1 MFRQRRFCF
10 QNDRS
15 GCRIR
20 LRLAPNCASWLI
32 ITYNLLPLTFKLK
45 NPMAIKYKLYQD
57 NRAESKNRGKWYARA
72 IYPKTPK
79 STKDLAQMIQ
89 DNVSVKRA
97 DVIAVLDE
105 LVNVMKLWLQESYR
119 VSLDG
124 LGSFKI
130 GLKTKPA
137 DTAKDFSAAKHVV
150 GSRVNFQPETHW
162 SAADGNRRRKVFLE
176 GLTVE
181 ETPENDVNK
190 EDEP

>member
-1 MFRQRRFCF
+1 
-10 QNDRS
+10 
-15 GCRIR
+15 
-20 LRLAPNCASWLI
+20 
-32 ITYNLLPLTFKLK
+32 
-45 NPMAIKYKLYQD
+45 MAIKYKLFQD

-79 STKDLAQMIQ
+79 TTKDLAQMIQ

-137 DTAKDFSAAKHVV
+137 ESAKEFSASKHVV
-150 GSRVNFQPETHW
+150 GSRLNFQPETHW
-162 SAADGNRRRKVFLE
+162 SAANGKKRTRVFLD
-176 GLTVE
+176 GLKVQE
-181 ETPENDVNK
+181 LAKNDVVK
-190 EDEP
+190 EDATTEGDDQNNG

>member
-1 MFRQRRFCF
+1 
-10 QNDRS
+10 
-15 GCRIR
+15 
-20 LRLAPNCASWLI
+20 
-32 ITYNLLPLTFKLK
+32 
-45 NPMAIKYKLYQD
+45 MAIKYRLYQD
-57 NRAESKNRGKWYARA
+57 NRAESTTRGKWYARA

-79 STKDLAQMIQ
+79 TTKDLAQMIQ

-162 SAADGNRRRKVFLE
+162 SAADGGRRRKIFLE

-181 ETPENDVNK
+181 ETPENAVEK
-190 EDEP
+190 ESSPTP

>member
-1 MFRQRRFCF
+1 
-10 QNDRS
+10 
-15 GCRIR
+15 
-20 LRLAPNCASWLI
+20 
-32 ITYNLLPLTFKLK
+32 
-45 NPMAIKYKLYQD
+45 MAIKYRLYQD

-105 LVNVMKLWLQESYR
+105 LVN
-119 VSLDG
+119 
-124 LGSFKI
+124 
-130 GLKTKPA
+130 PA

-162 SAADGNRRRKVFLE
+162 TAADGGRRRRVFLE

-181 ETPENDVNK
+181 ETPVNDVDK
-190 EDEP
+190 DSSEG

>member
-1 MFRQRRFCF
+1 
-10 QNDRS
+10 
-15 GCRIR
+15 
-20 LRLAPNCASWLI
+20 
-32 ITYNLLPLTFKLK
+32 
-45 NPMAIKYKLYQD
+45 MAIKYRLYQD

-124 LGSFKI
+124 FGSFKI
-130 GLKTKPA
+130 GLATKPA
-137 DTAKDFSAAKHVV
+137 YTAKDFSASKHVV

-162 SAADGNRRRKVFLE
+162 SAASGSQRRRVFLDD
-176 GLTVE
+176 LQVE
-181 ETPENDVNK
+181 ETPVNDVDK
-190 EDEP
+190 EQEP

>member
-1 MFRQRRFCF
+1 
-10 QNDRS
+10 
-15 GCRIR
+15 
-20 LRLAPNCASWLI
+20 
-32 ITYNLLPLTFKLK
+32 
-45 NPMAIKYKLYQD
+45 MAIKYKLYQD
-57 NRAESKNRGKWYARA
+57 NRKESKNKGMWYARA

-79 STKDLAQMIQ
+79 TTRDLAQMIQ
-89 DNVSVKRA
+89 ENVSVKRA

-124 LGSFKI
+124 FGSFKI

-137 DTAKDFSAAKHVV
+137 ESAKEFSASKHVV

-162 SAADGNRRRKVFLE
+162 SAATGKKRSKVFLE

-181 ETPENDVNK
+181 ETPENSVVK
-190 EDEP
+190 EDGTDGEQTNP

>member
-1 MFRQRRFCF
+1 
-10 QNDRS
+10 
-15 GCRIR
+15 
-20 LRLAPNCASWLI
+20 
-32 ITYNLLPLTFKLK
+32 
-45 NPMAIKYKLYQD
+45 MAIKYRLYQD
-57 NRAESKNRGKWYARA
+57 NRAESTTRGKWYARA

-79 STKDLAQMIQ
+79 TTKDLAQMIQ

-124 LGSFKI
+124 FGSFKI
-130 GLKTKPA
+130 GLATKPA

-162 SAADGNRRRKVFLE
+162 SAADGGRRRKIFLE

-181 ETPENDVNK
+181 ETPENAVEK
-190 EDEP
+190 ESSPTP

>member
-1 MFRQRRFCF
+1 
-10 QNDRS
+10 
-15 GCRIR
+15 
-20 LRLAPNCASWLI
+20 
-32 ITYNLLPLTFKLK
+32 
-45 NPMAIKYKLYQD
+45 
-57 NRAESKNRGKWYARA
+57 
-72 IYPKTPK
+72 
-79 STKDLAQMIQ
+79 QMIQ

-124 LGSFKI
+124 FGSFKI
-130 GLKTKPA
+130 GLATKPA

-162 SAADGNRRRKVFLE
+162 SAADGGRRRKIFLE

-181 ETPENDVNK
+181 ETPENDVDK
-190 EDEP
+190 SPTP

>member
-1 MFRQRRFCF
+1 
-10 QNDRS
+10 
-15 GCRIR
+15 
-20 LRLAPNCASWLI
+20 
-32 ITYNLLPLTFKLK
+32 
-45 NPMAIKYKLYQD
+45 MAIKYRLYQD

-72 IYPKTPK
+72 IYPKTP
-79 STKDLAQMIQ
+79 QMIQ
-89 DNVSVKRA
+89 DNVSVKKS

-124 LGSFKI
+124 FGSFKI
-130 GLKTKPA
+130 GLATKPA

-162 SAADGNRRRKVFLE
+162 TAADGGRRRRVFLE

-181 ETPENDVNK
+181 ETPVNDVDK
-190 EDEP
+190 DGQEP